1 VQHRLL
7 ELTQERFGRPR
18 FRETLVEAF
27 AQVGVAPP
35 RRRVLRAAV

>member
-1 VQHRLL
+1 L
-7 ELTQERFGRPR
+7 ELTQERFGRGR

-35 RRRVLRAAV
+35 PLRAVNAVG